1 MSARYPQWCD
11 PFHSQQGVMRVFPKP
26 APTIGCRGKR
36 EGNLRRG
43 ERWGLALARPSE
55 EPPPSGSPPG
65 APGALPLQ

>member
-1 MSARYPQWCD
+1 MWLLSHSRGPATLD
-11 PFHSQQGVMRVFPKP
+11 PKVS
-26 APTIGCRGKR
+26 PTIGCRGKR